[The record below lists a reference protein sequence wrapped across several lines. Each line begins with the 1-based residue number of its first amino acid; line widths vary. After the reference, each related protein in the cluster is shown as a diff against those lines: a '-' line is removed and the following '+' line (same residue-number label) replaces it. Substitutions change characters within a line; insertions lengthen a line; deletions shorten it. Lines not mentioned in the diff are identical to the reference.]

1 MRVPTGGRVP
11 NGDDPEESEYVN
23 HVVGTGYGPWRPFDI
38 SARTTLLVDFLH
50 DDQDRLKVLWPITA
64 DGEFRLAL
72 NQAVTDFWENAV
84 RDKGAGSVPVDGFAI
99 EIMLD
104 SYTDPDMGSS
114 LYLDLHAYCGT
125 EGIGDL
131 CWKVFDDEDRAVAF
145 EKEFSD
151 KATEILARW
160 APDSGVRCEV
170 ELNEVEEL

>member
-1 MRVPTGGRVP
+1 MYEDFEDLRDNCPA
-11 NGDDPEESEYVN
+11 E
-23 HVVGTGYGPWRPFDI
+23 I
-38 SARTTLLVDFLH
+38 KALIAVDLLH
-50 DDQDRLKVLWPITA
+50 DDQEKLDEVWQVTS

-72 NQAVTDFWENAV
+72 NQAVTDFWEKAV
-84 RDKGAGSVPVDGFAI
+84 RNKGGAAVPVDGLAI
-99 EIMLD
+99 EILLD
-104 SYTDPDMGSS
+104 SFTDPDMGSS
-114 LYLDLHAYCGT
+114 LYLELHAYCGT